1 MRTET
6 ELASGEQ
13 VENKGR
19 RIIWRKPAKLWV
31 AVGLAGIV
39 LVGAWLKYSPGAS
52 GSSAAAPP
60 AALPQ
65 VMVSKPLAQDID
77 TRLGFLGQFAA
88 VSQVELRAQV
98 GGTLTGIFFK
108 DGDIVRKSDLLFT
121 IDARPYEITLAE
133 ANAQLEVAAA
143 RLGMGDRQFGPPQ
156 KFGEKNAGSVEKL
169 D

>member
-1 MRTET
+1 MLTRT
-6 ELASGEQ
+6 ELASDERAA
-13 VENKGR
+13 ENKGR
-19 RIIWRKPAKLWV
+19 RISGRRSAKLL
-31 AVGLAGIV
+31 AAAGLAGIV
-39 LVGAWLKYSPGAS
+39 FVGAWLKYSPGAS
-52 GSSAAAPP
+52 GSSAAAPL

-65 VMVSKPLAQDID
+65 VVVGKPLAQDID

-108 DGDIVRKSDLLFT
+108 DGDIVRKGDLLFT

-143 RLGMGDRQFGPPQ
+143 RLELVVIP
-156 KFGEKNAGSVEKL
+156 V
-169 D
+169 

>member
-1 MRTET
+1 MAET
-6 ELASGEQ
+6 ELASDERPD
-13 VENKGR
+13 NKEDRIGR
-19 RIIWRKPAKLWV
+19 RPSAKLSV
-31 AVGLAGIV
+31 AAGLAAV
-39 LVGAWLKYSPGAS
+39 LLVGAWLKYSPGAS
-52 GSSAAAPP
+52 GISAGAPP

-65 VMVSKPLAQDID
+65 VVVNKPLAQDID

-108 DGDIVRKSDLLFT
+108 DGDIVRKGDVLFT

-143 RLGMGDRQFGPPQ
+143 RLGMADPQ
-156 KFGEKNAGSVEKL
+156 PYR
-169 D
+169 